1 MVSKVEGLGTGTGA
15 VTLVSFQGQA
25 AVLMKD
31 CVCPGGGAQD
41 TGSGL
46 SAMRT
51 LTLELWPLEGL
62 SMVAPL
68 MTVCQAGAVR
78 GSAVL
83 ECPKASCPPR
93 GASHAQDLSSS
104 TKAPHLAGHP
114 HRPPVFLPQTTDS
127 SEKDSSLRMEMLSHD
142 IQSSL

>member
-1 MVSKVEGLGTGTGA
+1 MVSQVEGLGTGTEA

-41 TGSGL
+41 TASGL

-68 MTVCQAGAVR
+68 MTVCQAGAV
-78 GSAVL
+78 GGAVQSWSAPRPAAHPVG
-83 ECPKASCPPR
+83 PPM
-93 GASHAQDLSSS
+93 
-104 TKAPHLAGHP
+104 
-114 HRPPVFLPQTTDS
+114 HR
-127 SEKDSSLRMEMLSHD
+127 
-142 IQSSL
+142 I